1 MFGTCRTMDQLEA
14 LMNRMSMLEAEVA
27 TLRSTPP
34 PSPIPPPVAPPG
46 PPPGLVPAPAPAPA
60 PPPSHTTHWFP
71 HPKSDYR
78 GVSWDK
84 PSRSWRVQ
92 LGKTKRGPKN
102 HIGLFHNEEEGAR
115 AWDVIARQRD
125 YPAHKLNFPDE

>member
-1 MFGTCRTMDQLEA
+1 MDQLVEA
-14 LMNRMSMLEAEVA
+14 LLARMSMLEAENA
-27 TLRSTPP
+27 ELRSTPP
-34 PSPIPPPVAPPG
+34 PSPIPPPADPPE
-46 PPPGLVPAPAPAPA
+46 PPPELIPAPA
-60 PPPSHTTHWFP
+60 PPPAPPHPHTTHWFP

-115 AWDVIARQRD
+115 AWDVEAKARG
-125 YPAHKLNFPDE
+125 YPEHKLNFPNE